1 MKKILFIVIVVFTI
15 IACNNSPGEKIQ
27 GSWKFTS
34 GETPQNPK
42 DSSVVLETYAIFGYM
57 MAGVDHIEFTKD
69 KIFLIG
75 KKGDT
80 LETYVYTISNDI
92 IEGVDSKKDTT
103 RFKFEINKNKLRLYN
118 ENGAL
123 YVFEKK

>member
-1 MKKILFIVIVVFTI
+1 MKKILFIGIVAFTI
-15 IACNNSPGEKIQ
+15 MACNNPPNRKIQ

-57 MAGVDHIEFTKD
+57 LAGVDHVEFKKD
-69 KIFLIG
+69 KIFIIS

-80 LETYVYTISNDI
+80 LETYVYTISNDTI
-92 IEGVDSKKDTT
+92 IGIGNKKDTT
-103 RFKFEINKNKLRLYN
+103 RFKFKINKNKLHLYN